1 MKKFALAFAG
11 IFVLSV
17 SFAQK
22 DSLPI
27 RKMDEVVVYSNKFAE
42 NKKNIVQKID
52 IITSNMIAKINAQN
66 TGDLLANSGNVF
78 VQKSQQGG
86 SSPVIRGFEAS
97 RVLLVVDG
105 IRMNNAIYRSGHLQ
119 NLITVDQNM
128 LERVEVLHGPSS
140 TLFGSDALGGTISL
154 QSKTPKTTD
163 SNTLKVSTAAFSRYS
178 SVNNEKTFHINLSIA
193 GKKWGWLQAYTFSNF
208 GNLKMGDNY
217 SKKYPD
223 FGRRSSYIASING
236 IDSIV
241 QNKDDRVQRFSGY
254 KQWDISQKI
263 LFKQSDKISHLINMQ
278 FSNSTDIPR
287 YDRLQDIRNGKLRF
301 ASWYYGP
308 QKRNLI
314 AYELNMK
321 KLSFIDE
328 VKMIVSYQQIEESR
342 VTKEYRRY
350 DRLDKRIENL
360 HVLGFTLD
368 GRKFWKNNEL
378 VIGMD
383 GQLNDVKSVGSRTN
397 TITGVISAL
406 DSRYPNGKNKMNYF
420 ASYAQHTLKFSNK
433 KWVMND
439 GLRLQTVSLKSTIA
453 DNSFFN
459 FPFTA
464 ISQTNF
470 AATGNIG
477 LIFLANEDLRIS
489 SGISSGFRAPNIDDL
504 SKIFET
510 STQLKQIVIPNPDIK
525 PEFTYNVDFGI
536 SKNFNKKALVE
547 FTGYYTMF
555 QNAIVV
561 APFKLNGE
569 DSVLYNGINTAVFA
583 NQNKNQ
589 AFVYGFNSSIN
600 LNISKS
606 ISYYTSVNYTYGR
619 FKKEDGSL
627 IPLDHIPPFFGK
639 SSLNYSKGNFNSE
652 FFGLFN
658 GWKKTKNY
666 NLTGEDNFQYATPDG
681 MPSWFTLNVKAG
693 FQLQKHLLIQ
703 AGIENILDRNY
714 RNFASGFSA
723 AGRNFF
729 ITLRLNP

>member
-27 RKMDEVVVYSNKFAE
+27 RKIDEVVVYSNKFAE
-42 NKKNIVQKID
+42 NKKYIVQKID
-52 IITSNMIAKINAQN
+52 IITSSMIAKINAQN

-128 LERVEVLHGPSS
+128 LERIEVLHGPSS
-140 TLFGSDALGGTISL
+140 TLYGSDALGGVINL
-154 QSKTPKTTD
+154 QSKSPKTTD
-163 SNTLKVSTAAFSRYS
+163 SNTLKLTTAAFSRYS
-178 SVNNEKTFHINLSIA
+178 SVNNEKTFHVNLSIA
-193 GKKWGWLQAYTFSNF
+193 GNKWGWLQAYTFSHF
-208 GNLKMGDNY
+208 GDLKMGDNY
-217 SKKYPD
+217 PKKYPD
-223 FGRRSSYIASING
+223 FGRRPSYITSING

-263 LFKQSDKISHLINMQ
+263 LFKQSDKISHLINIQ
-278 FSNSTDIPR
+278 FSNSTNIPR

-308 QKRNLI
+308 QKRNLF

-321 KLSFIDE
+321 KLRFIDE
-328 VKMIVSYQQIEESR
+328 VKLIVSYQQIEESR
-342 VTKEYRRY
+342 ITREYRRY
-350 DRLDKRIENL
+350 DRLEKRVENL
-360 HVLGFTLD
+360 NVLGFTLD
-368 GRKFWKNNEL
+368 GKKFWKTNEL
-378 VIGMD
+378 VIGVD

-397 TITGVISAL
+397 TITSVISGL
-406 DSRYPNGKNKMNYF
+406 DSRYPNGGNNMNYF
-420 ASYAQHTLKFSNK
+420 AAYAQHILKFSNK

-459 FPFTA
+459 FPFTS
-464 ISQTNF
+464 IVQTNT

-477 LIFLANEDLRIS
+477 LIFLANEDVRLS

-510 STQLKQIVIPNPDIK
+510 STVLKRLVIPNPDIK
-525 PEFTYNVDFGI
+525 PEFTYNLDFGI
-536 SKNFNKKALVE
+536 SKNFHKKTLVE
-547 FTGYYTMF
+547 FTGYYTIF
-555 QNAIVV
+555 QNALVI

-589 AFVYGFNSSIN
+589 AFLYGFNSSIHF
-600 LNISKS
+600 NISKS
-606 ISYYTSVNYTYGR
+606 ISYYTSMNYTYGR
-619 FKKEDGSL
+619 FKKEDGRL

-639 SSLNYSKGNFNSE
+639 SSLSYSKGKFNSE

-693 FQLQKHLLIQ
+693 FQLQKHVLIQ

-723 AGRNFF
+723 AGRNYF